1 MLKAL
6 AGVRQPDTRERPATS
21 IRSIPSIPAIRF
33 RRRPI
38 GAAAHRLIG
47 RLAATTRAALGS
59 ERILPVGAA
68 LLVLLA
74 SMASFQPPAA
84 VGGTTDG
91 TSDEA
96 RIAVGGLDGGG
107 VVGAPYDDAELEFIF
122 GRVATPDA
130 NGVIVDDRSSAV
142 VDDGTLYKP
151 VLPETKVIDGKSLL
165 RRYVVK
171 AGDTLTG
178 IASQQGVSMMT
189 IWWAN
194 KLTSKDDLHIGQ
206 ALIIPPVNGLVVTVK
221 DGDTLDALAKTY
233 KVDAG
238 KVAEVNHLE
247 DTNLVIGQVLILP
260 GAVGAP
266 IPEPKAPPRT
276 SGGGSVGAGVG
287 GSYTGGSFAWPVVGG
302 GNYISQYFHYGHYA
316 IAIAATYGSKVV
328 AVARGTVVYSG
339 WRNNGGGY
347 QVWISHGGN
356 LYTGYFHMSSLTV
369 NRGQSVG
376 RGQQVGRIGQSGW
389 ATGPHLHF
397 VVSIGPIE
405 GGRPVN
411 PLRYY

>member
-6 AGVRQPDTRERPATS
+6 AGVRHRDTRARPATS
-21 IRSIPSIPAIRF
+21 IRSIPSFPAFRL
-33 RRRPI
+33 RRRAM
-38 GAAAHRLIG
+38 GVVRGLIA
-47 RLAATTRAALGS
+47 RAAATTRAGLGS

-68 LLVLLA
+68 LLVLVA

-84 VGGTTDG
+84 VGGTTDAA
-91 TSDEA
+91 SEEA
-96 RIAVGGLDGGG
+96 RIAVGGIDGEG
-107 VVGAPYDDAELEFIF
+107 VIGAPYDEAELESMF
-122 GRVATPDA
+122 GRVPASARGDGA
-130 NGVIVDDRSSAV
+130 GVI

-151 VLPETKVIDGKSLL
+151 VLPETQVIDGKRLL
-165 RRYVVK
+165 RRYIVK

-194 KLTSKDDLHIGQ
+194 KLKSKDDLHIGQ
-206 ALIIPPVNGLVVTVK
+206 SLVIPPVNGLVVTVK
-221 DGDTLDALAKTY
+221 DGDTLEGLARTH
-233 KVDAG
+233 KVDAAR
-238 KVAEVNHLE
+238 VVEVNHLQ

-266 IPEPKAPPRT
+266 IPEAPKPPVYR
-276 SGGGSVGAGVG
+276 SSGGSVGSGVG
-287 GSYTGGSFAWPVVGG
+287 GSYTGGRFAWPVVGG
-302 GNYISQYFHYGHYA
+302 NNYISQYYHYGHYA
-316 IAIAATYGSKVV
+316 IDIAATYGSRVV
-328 AVARGTVVYSG
+328 SAAGGTVVYSG

-347 QVWISHGGN
+347 QVWVSHGGN
-356 LYTGYFHMSSLTV
+356 LYTGYFHMSSLSV
-369 NRGQSVG
+369 SRGQSVG
-376 RGQQVGRIGQSGW
+376 KGQQVGRIGQSGW

-405 GGRPVN
+405 GGRTVN

>member
-6 AGVRQPDTRERPATS
+6 AGVRRADSRERPATS
-21 IRSIPSIPAIRF
+21 DRSIQSFHAIRLQ
-33 RRRPI
+33 RRSI
-38 GAAAHRLIG
+38 GAARSLI
-47 RLAATTRAALGS
+47 ARAASLSRAGLGS
-59 ERILPVGAA
+59 ERMLPVGAA

-74 SMASFQPPAA
+74 SLVSFQPPAA
-84 VGGTTDG
+84 VGGTTQA
-91 TSDEA
+91 TSVEP
-96 RIAVGGLDGGG
+96 RIAVGGIDGAG
-107 VVGAPYDDAELEFIF
+107 VVSEPYNEAELDSVF
-122 GRVATPDA
+122 GRTPTGVTTPDA
-130 NGVIVDDRSSAV
+130 SAAAI

-151 VLPETKVIDGKSLL
+151 ILPETQVSDGKSLL

-178 IASQQGVSMMT
+178 IASQAGVSMMT

-194 KLTSKDDLHIGQ
+194 KLTSKDDLHVGQ
-206 ALIIPPVNGLVVTVK
+206 TLVVPPVNGLVVTVK
-221 DGDTLDALAKTY
+221 DGDTLDALATKY

-238 KVAEVNHLE
+238 NVVEVNHLQ

-266 IPEPKAPPRT
+266 IPVPKPPKSCNC
-276 SGGGSVGAGVG
+276 SGGGGGA
-287 GSYTGGSFAWPVVGG
+287 SYTGGRFAWPVVGG
-302 GNYISQYFHYGHYA
+302 NNYISQYFHYGHYG
-316 IAIAATYGSKVV
+316 IDIAATYGTKVV
-328 AVARGTVVYSG
+328 AAAAGTVVFSG

-369 NRGQSVG
+369 SRGQAVS
-376 RGQQVGRIGQSGW
+376 RGQQVGRIGMTGW

-397 VVSIGPIE
+397 SVSIGPIE
-405 GGRPVN
+405 GGQPVN